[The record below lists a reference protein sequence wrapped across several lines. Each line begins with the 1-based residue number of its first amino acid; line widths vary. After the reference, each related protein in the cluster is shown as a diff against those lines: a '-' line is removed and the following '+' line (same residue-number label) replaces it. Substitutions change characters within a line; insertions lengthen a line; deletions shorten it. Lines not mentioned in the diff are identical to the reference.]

1 MMVMSKMLKCED
13 VGVWGSAEVNI
24 FKHPHTPTS
33 AHPHFHT
40 PPLCIIKQ
48 ENHIIIVIS
57 MEVASVDYL
66 DLMKELSIKTASKI
80 VMVVLDGL
88 GGVEMEE
95 GGMTE
100 LEAARTPNMDEL
112 VRHGVCGLMDPIAP
126 GITPGS
132 GPSHLGLFGYDPVR
146 YEIGRGMLAAAGIGF
161 ALEKG
166 DVAARGN
173 FATIG
178 KDGNILDRRAGR
190 ISTEENQRLCE
201 KIGDLEV
208 DGVRTF
214 IRAVKEHRCVVV
226 FRGEGLAGKL
236 TDSDPQKEGREPKRV
251 EALDKESEKTAAVVN
266 RYLDIVRDILKDDHP
281 ANMMLMRG
289 FDIYPHLPS
298 MREVYRLTPAAV
310 AAYPDYRGIAR
321 LIGMDVLEPGETIPE
336 EIKTLLANYEKYDFF
351 YLHFKK
357 TDSKGED
364 GDFDGKVHVIEEV
377 DRNLPVLLG
386 KEPDVVVL
394 TGDHSTP
401 ALLKSHSWHPLP
413 VVIRSKYCRRDGVVG
428 FTERNCAG
436 GGLGRIRAVEL
447 MPLAMANG
455 LKLLKFGA

>member
-1 MMVMSKMLKCED
+1 M
-13 VGVWGSAEVNI
+13 
-24 FKHPHTPTS
+24 
-33 AHPHFHT
+33 
-40 PPLCIIKQ
+40 
-48 ENHIIIVIS
+48 
-57 MEVASVDYL
+57 DYL
-66 DLMKELSIKTASKI
+66 DLMKELSIKTPSRI

-88 GGVEMEE
+88 GGAEMEE
-95 GGMTE
+95 GGATE

-132 GPSHLGLFGYDPVR
+132 GPSHLALFGYDPVR
-146 YEIGRGMLAAAGIGF
+146 YKIGRGILAAAGIGF
-161 ALEKG
+161 ALERG

-178 KDGNILDRRAGR
+178 ADGKITDRRAGR
-190 ISTEENQRLCE
+190 ITTEENRRLCG

-214 IRAVKEHRCVVV
+214 IRPVREHRCVVV
-226 FRGEGLAGKL
+226 FRGEGLSGRL

-251 EALDKESEKTAAVVN
+251 EALGNESGKTAAVVN
-266 RYLDIVRDILKDDHP
+266 RYLDRVHEILKDEHP

-310 AAYPDYRGIAR
+310 AVYPDYRGIAR
-321 LIGMDVLEPGETIPE
+321 LIGMDVLEPGEAIE
-336 EIKTLLANYEKYDFF
+336 DEIRTLLENYDRYDYF

-377 DRNLPVLLG
+377 DRHLPLLLES
-386 KEPDVVVL
+386 KPDVVVV

-413 VVIRSKYCRRDGVVG
+413 VIIRSRYCRRDGVEH
-428 FTERNCAG
+428 FTEKACAG

-447 MPLAMANG
+447 MTLAMANA